1 MKMKCLALI
10 ATTLCVAGSVL
21 AAATWTNAEGDG
33 LWSTSNNWSNANI
46 PASGDSTFIKY
57 NNTGLTGPVFDAS
70 ASQTIRNLSL
80 DAGTLSEA
88 GDVLT
93 MTMTGGAL
101 NLSYF
106 LRLGAGST
114 GGGTVQLDMSGASAI
129 HALSNEGLIRVG
141 SGYTGQI
148 NMSDNALILALDM
161 TIDASNGS
169 SVDLSDDA
177 AIYLVGDRTA
187 MVLEEIAAGGLT
199 SQGGTV
205 NWVGYTTAVDP
216 NFGLITIVTSIPE
229 PATMGLF
236 VMVGGG
242 LLWIRNRSRI

>member
-1 MKMKCLALI
+1 MSV
-10 ATTLCVAGSVL
+10 LCITAGSVL

-33 LWSTSNNWSNANI
+33 LWSTSNNWNTTSGL
-46 PASGDSTFIKY
+46 PSSGDSTFIKY

-80 DAGTLSEA
+80 EAGTSEA

-93 MTMTGGAL
+93 MSMTGGTL
-101 NLSYF
+101 TLSYF
-106 LRLGAGST
+106 LRLGAGGSD
-114 GGGTVQLDMSGASAI
+114 GGAVQLDMSGASAI